1 VSSAQEIGAATVTSP
16 ERVYFAAV
24 GLLATWVGFPLFLAP
39 SNASKVLPFSVPPL
53 HARFIG
59 AVYLSGF
66 TLMLG
71 GLFARR
77 WSTIRFIPLMTAVWT
92 GGLLIV
98 TLLHHTSFDFDKT
111 QTQVWFGAYVVY
123 PLVGIWLHVRRHRAG
138 AGEPGPVPASWLCRG
153 LTVQGLV
160 LTAVGLAL
168 FVAPDTMADG
178 WPWPA
183 PSLLVQIYAA
193 PLLSYGIGSLLLS
206 RTPSWDEMRVG
217 VVGIGLFAV
226 LAAIGSLIH
235 LELFA
240 RSDLAAWAWF
250 GALAAVA
257 ALASLFVLTPKQPA

>member
-1 VSSAQEIGAATVTSP
+1 VSSRQDIAAGTVTTG
-16 ERVYFAAV
+16 ERLYFAAV
-24 GLLATWVGFPLFLAP
+24 GLLAAWVGFPLFLAP
-39 SNASKVLPFSVPPL
+39 SKVTKVLPFSVPPL

-77 WSTIRFIPLMTAVWT
+77 WSTIRFVPLMTAVWT

-98 TLLHHTSFDFDKT
+98 TLLRHGSFDFDKT

-123 PLVGIWLHVRRHRAG
+123 PLIGIWLHVRHHRAG
-138 AGEPGPVPASWLCRG
+138 ATEAGPLPAPWLSRG

-160 LTAVGLAL
+160 LTVVGLAL
-168 FVAPDTMADG
+168 FVAPGTMADG

-226 LAAIGSLIH
+226 LAAIASLIH

-240 RSDLAAWAWF
+240 RSDVAAWAWF
-250 GALAAVA
+250 GALTAVA
-257 ALASLFVLTPKQPA
+257 ALASMLVLTPKQPA